1 MDGYGRR
8 CIGSHYL
15 IGEVVKFMDMQAMLN
30 MAAAVAFSVAG
41 WFGRQLWD
49 AMAALRADLHKLERE
64 LPVHYVRKDEF
75 TDHMNRIETKL
86 DRIVERLEGKA
97 DRSAGV

>member
-1 MDGYGRR
+1 MDCHGRR
-8 CIGSHYL
+8 CVGSHNSL
-15 IGEVVKFMDMQAMLN
+15 GEVVKFMDMQAILN
-30 MAAAVAFSVAG
+30 TAAAVAFSVAG

-49 AMAALRADLHKLERE
+49 AMAALRSDLHKLERE
-64 LPVHYVRKDEF
+64 LPIQYVRKDEF

-97 DRSAGV
+97 DRGVS